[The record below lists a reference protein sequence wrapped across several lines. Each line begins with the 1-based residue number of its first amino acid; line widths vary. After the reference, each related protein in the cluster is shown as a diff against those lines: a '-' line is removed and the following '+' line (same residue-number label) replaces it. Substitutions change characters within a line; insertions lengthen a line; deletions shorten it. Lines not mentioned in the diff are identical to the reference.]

1 MNRMKSNLMLL
12 LCATIWGSAFV
23 AQSSG
28 MEHIGPWTFNA
39 CRSLIGG
46 FTLLVLM
53 PFLDNIRHVS
63 VEEKDPWI
71 VRHC

>member
-28 MEHIGPWTFNA
+28 MEHIGPWTSNA
-39 CRSLIGG
+39 STSYSRG
-46 FTLLVLM
+46 FTKLVLM
-53 PFLDNIRHVS
+53 PFLHNIRHVS
-63 VEEKDPWI
+63 FE
-71 VRHC
+71 